1 MDKYVIIAPCY
12 NEGSLIV
19 AFLNELED
27 TFSKTPHAFTVV
39 IANDCSTDSS
49 LETLRNYKFRSSQYQ
64 LDVISLKYNVGHQGA
79 IRQAIRYASSLDA
92 KGYIVMD
99 SDGEDDPAAILRLVN
114 ESDFDIVFV
123 SRGKRKESFS
133 FRAGYFLYKLLFKL
147 ICGNTIN
154 FGNYTMIS
162 KKVLGAIY
170 PQNFDH
176 YSAFLSK
183 QKFRKTFIKFDRRKR
198 IDGKSK
204 MNMNSL
210 VIHGL
215 NSLLEY
221 SEELLYFFIRS
232 LVLILI
238 IFIIYGGYVLYSF
251 FISKE
256 AIAGWTSNVVIGM
269 INSMLIIAGI
279 VVLGLLIVSQK
290 NRKKHQNDIYFK
302 I

>member
-1 MDKYVIIAPCY
+1 
-12 NEGSLIV
+12 
-19 AFLNELED
+19 
-27 TFSKTPHAFTVV
+27 
-39 IANDCSTDSS
+39 
-49 LETLRNYKFRSSQYQ
+49 
-64 LDVISLKYNVGHQGA
+64 VGHQGA